1 MDSREDKGGKEGDKG
16 ADEDKRRS
24 RKGEEENKK
33 KKKKKERE
41 RRERERSRTRYFSCV
56 VKVCVWISSSV
67 EFLLRICS
75 SRQRDGEEEEEEKK
89 AGRSRRDISQLGVI
103 YSRELTT
110 ELTTGGSGFI

>member
-1 MDSREDKGGKEGDKG
+1 MARKNTTKRE
-16 ADEDKRRS
+16 KRRRTRARTRNRTEK
-24 RKGEEENKK
+24 RKTTKK